1 MANFCSQV
9 LSGLTNDC
17 SSNIGGIKQVYIA
30 NYDDVKSIQLGEG
43 IITGITMNDS
53 AKFQTYTFRKSSGS
67 MVSNLN
73 KDDTA
78 GTQYV
83 STVLSLVF
91 TKMETAKR
99 IEISALSKGQLS
111 VIVLDSNGKYWYLGY
126 DEYVSA
132 TGGSG
137 NSGTAKSDSNNYTI
151 ELTDESLDWPYEV
164 EASALATI
172 VA

>member
-1 MANFCSQV
+1 MANFCVQT
-9 LSGLTNDC
+9 LSGITNDC

-30 NYDDVKSIQLGEG
+30 NYDDVESVQLGEG

-53 AKFQTYTFRKSSGS
+53 AKFKTYSFRKSSGS
-67 MVSNLN
+67 MTSTLN

-99 IEISALSKGQLS
+99 IEISALSKGQLV

-126 DEYVSA
+126 SEYVSA

-164 EASALATI
+164 QESVIAGI